1 MLFCLAPVSMC
12 CSKNYH
18 KMNPNKDTG
27 AWKLR
32 KKKKICRRQIV
43 PYSPGLVYL
52 GKFFSLLLLH
62 LYKIGGLRSKPN
74 QDLVLEHQ

>member
-1 MLFCLAPVSMC
+1 MLFFLAPMSMC

-18 KMNPNKDTG
+18 KMNPNKDPG
-27 AWKLR
+27 AGGKYP
-32 KKKKICRRQIV
+32 V

-62 LYKIGGLRSKPN
+62 LYKIGGLRSKLN
-74 QDLVLEHQ
+74 QDLALEHQ